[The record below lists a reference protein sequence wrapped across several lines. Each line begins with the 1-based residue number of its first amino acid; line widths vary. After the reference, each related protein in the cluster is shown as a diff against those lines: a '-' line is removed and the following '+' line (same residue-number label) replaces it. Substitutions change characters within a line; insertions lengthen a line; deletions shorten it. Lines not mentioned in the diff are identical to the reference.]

1 MSSWYRGYMKV
12 KGSYDDINRF
22 LNDVINM
29 KVYNNHKLSHEV
41 DKGVSLYSDDGYVA
55 ISYGYDSGTFNNVY
69 VLKGV
74 ENKVLFSFT
83 NSDVVK
89 SSDSEYIAVFGM
101 EWAWGLNVPYLIKLS
116 KKYNLYFKGNFYN
129 SDSCSVGYIDV
140 CRGKDRSTSKKY
152 ESYSEYLWDCDG
164 YGVGD

>member
-12 KGSYDDINRF
+12 KGSYDDINTF

-29 KVYNNHKLSHEV
+29 KVYNNQKLSHEV

-55 ISYGYDSGTFNNVY
+55 ISYG
-69 VLKGV
+69 
-74 ENKVLFSFT
+74 LFSFT

-129 SDSCSVGYIDV
+129 SDSCSVGYVDV
-140 CRGKDRSTSKKY
+140 YKGKDRSTSKKY